1 MILTNDFSVSA
12 EYIAKMYRARWNIEI
27 CFKTLKQNLEIEKFF
42 GESEN
47 AVKAQIWIALIV
59 YLLYLRLHQLTAF
72 SNKNF
77 PSFVCEL
84 RVCIFDRRNLFGWF
98 SGSPPDEKPKL
109 SLDCIQWELGL

>member
-12 EYIAKMYRARWNIEI
+12 EYIAKMYRARCNIEI
-27 CFKTLKQNLEIEKFF
+27 FFKTLKQNLEIEKFF

-59 YLLYLRLHQLTAF
+59 YLLYLRLRQLTAF

-77 PSFVCEL
+77 SSFVCEL

-109 SLDCIQWELGL
+109 SLDCIQGELGL